1 MSSEVHKKLGSWVAG
16 KLADKEQR
24 LSEGEDA
31 TVVLNDYNLAF
42 NAAKQVLVITDVEEA
57 DLESLELALELIDE
71 EFEDLERSR
80 QRAAKRAKLEKIAA
94 GK

>member
-1 MSSEVHKKLGSWVAG
+1 MSSEVNKILGSCVDG

-57 DLESLELALELIDE
+57 DLESLDLALELIDE

-80 QRAAKRAKLEKIAA
+80 QRAAKKAKLEKIAA